1 MISSSIQ
8 LPKTMIFSLKQ
19 ILKSGI
25 YVLPFALLTFA
36 NCADPR
42 QLANQV
48 CDCVTNANGNIVKL
62 AKCYNQSEQL
72 KEQLYTKEDK
82 AKFDKAVLNCLG
94 SGVLQKMFQN
104 TELKNFFDDHL
115 NK

>member
-1 MISSSIQ
+1 MIFLSIQ
-8 LPKTMIFSLKQ
+8 LPKMVIFSLKQ

-42 QLANQV
+42 PLADQV
-48 CDCVTNANGNIVKL
+48 CDCVTNAHGNVVQL
-62 AKCYNQSEQL
+62 AKCHNQSEQL